1 MLQVSKNLK
10 VMVKRVGKQPTVET
24 IENTLKAKQQLVNGL
39 IEIVPYN
46 DEILIVCNEEGKLLN
61 MPPNLIFDYDYIAGD
76 CFFVGDD
83 YKNGDFK
90 SLTDKQIKEVEE
102 IIKERN
108 VLYFKS
114 EQEENSK
121 EREL

>member
-1 MLQVSKNLK
+1 MSKNLK
-10 VMVKRVGKQPTVET
+10 VMVKKVGKQPTVET
-24 IENTLKAKQQLVNGL
+24 IENTLKSKQQLVNGL

-83 YKNGDFK
+83 YENGDFK
-90 SLTDKQIKEVEE
+90 SLTNKQIKEVEE

-114 EQEENSK
+114 EQEKNSK